1 MMVNLEQRINII
13 LFSLP
18 EICERTLTRT
28 SILMSLCLNIVFLW
42 GRGAGDNNCGLSNYK
57 HNEKYIQIRWEERKK
72 EKNK

>member
-42 GRGAGDNNCGLSNYK
+42 GGNNNCGLSNYK
-57 HNEKYIQIRWEERKK
+57 HNEKYIEIRWEERKK
-72 EKNK
+72 GKNK

>member
-42 GRGAGDNNCGLSNYK
+42 GGNNNCGLSNYK
-57 HNEKYIQIRWEERKK
+57 HNGKYIEIRWEERKK
-72 EKNK
+72 GKNK